1 MSEQK
6 IYKPKPISGFPEWLP
21 EYRAIELQW
30 MDKIRKVFERYG
42 FCSIETPSVEEI
54 EALEAKGGETEKEIY
69 VLGRI
74 HDDGNPQLIAD
85 MYKYHLKQGK
95 AKEEAFGTIKKD
107 LTNFF
112 SHNMDSEAASIK
124 ASDQILALM
133 AAKETRLALHFDL
146 TVPMARY
153 VAQHFND
160 LVFPFKRYQI
170 QRVWRGERPQKGR
183 AREFYQ
189 CDIDVVNVDSLPL
202 HFDAELPA
210 VMFEAYQALDIPP
223 IEMHLNNRKIIIG
236 YLEGIGIKDIPF
248 VTRELDKLGKLGVE
262 KLTKIL
268 TDSFQGDAALAQ
280 KCLALAQIQ
289 SSDNSF
295 ADKIRALGITN
306 ELLEQGLSELTFVMD
321 NLQHLPKGSVI
332 ADLGIIRGLDYY
344 TGTVVEVYFKDKP
357 GMAIGSGGRYD
368 NLAGSFISQKLP
380 GIGVSIGLTRLFWIL
395 LEDGYIKPGPKSPT
409 QILVVLPEESRRA
422 EAAETAR
429 QLRQLG
435 YNVELFHSDSKV
447 KRQLSYAERKGIPF
461 VWFPPFED
469 GKQHEVKNMATGTQS
484 QVNLSNTESLRE
496 ILK

>member
-1 MSEQK
+1 MSEHK

-21 EYRAIELQW
+21 EYRVIELQW
-30 MDKIRKVFERYG
+30 MDRIRKVFERYG

-54 EALEAKGGETEKEIY
+54 EALEAKAGETEKEIY
-69 VLGRI
+69 TLTRL
-74 HDDGNPQLIAD
+74 QAD
-85 MYKYHLKQGK
+85 
-95 AKEEAFGTIKKD
+95 ENDKD
-107 LTNFF
+107 
-112 SHNMDSEAASIK
+112 A
-124 ASDQILALM
+124 
-133 AAKETRLALHFDL
+133 RLALHFDL

-153 VAQHFND
+153 VAQHFNG
-160 LVFPFKRYQI
+160 LVFPFKRYQM

-223 IEMHLNNRKIIIG
+223 VEMHLNNRKIIIG

-248 VTRELDKLGKLGVE
+248 VTRELDKLGKLGPE
-262 KLTKIL
+262 KITKIL
-268 TDSFQGDAALAQ
+268 ADSFQGDISLAQ
-280 KCLALAQIQ
+280 KCLALAQIK
-289 SSDNSF
+289 SDDNSF
-295 ADKIRALGITN
+295 INQIHALGVAN
-306 ELLEQGLSELTFVMD
+306 ELLEQGLSELKFVMD
-321 NLQHLPKGSVI
+321 NLRHLPKGSVF

-357 GMAIGSGGRYD
+357 GLAIGSGGRYD

-380 GIGVSIGLTRLFWIL
+380 GIGVSIGLTRLFWML
-395 LEDGYIKPGPKSPT
+395 MEDGYIKPGAKSPT
-409 QILVVLPEESRRA
+409 QILVVLPEESRRP

-429 QLRQLG
+429 LLRQQG

-447 KRQLSYAERKGIPF
+447 KKQLSYAERKGIPY

-469 GKQHEVKNMATGTQS
+469 GKPHEVKNMATGQQTQ
-484 QVNLSNTESLRE
+484 VDLSHLEA
-496 ILK
+496 LKDIIK

>member
-1 MSEQK
+1 MSENK
-6 IYKPKPISGFPEWLP
+6 VYKPKPISGFPEWLP

-69 VLGRI
+69 TLGRI
-74 HDDGNPQLIAD
+74 HDDGNPQLISD

-95 AKEEAFGTIKKD
+95 SKEEAFSAIKTD
-107 LTNFF
+107 LINFF
-112 SHNMDSEAASIK
+112 SHNLDSEAASIK
-124 ASDQILALM
+124 ASNQIMALM

-153 VAQHFND
+153 VAQHFNE
-160 LVFPFKRYQI
+160 LVFPFKRYQM

-183 AREFYQ
+183 SREFYQ

-210 VMFEAYQALDIPP
+210 VLFEAYQALDIPP
-223 IEMHLNNRKIIIG
+223 VELHINNRKIIVG
-236 YLEGIGIKDIPF
+236 YLQGLGIKDIPF
-248 VTRELDKLGKLGVE
+248 VTRELDKLDKIGVE
-262 KLTKIL
+262 KLAKIL
-268 TDSFQGDAALAQ
+268 TDGLGDAALAQ
-280 KCLALAQIQ
+280 KCLAIVQIQ
-289 SSDNSF
+289 STDNSF
-295 ADKIRALGITN
+295 ADKVRALGVTN
-306 ELLEQGLSELTFVMD
+306 ELLEQGLNELTFVID
-321 NLQHLPKGSVI
+321 NLKHLPKDSVV

-344 TGTVVEVYFKDKP
+344 TGTVLEVHFKGKAR
-357 GMAIGSGGRYD
+357 MAIGGGGRYD
-368 NLAGSFISQKLP
+368 DLAGSFINQKLP
-380 GIGVSIGLTRLFWIL
+380 GIGVSIGFTRLFSIL
-395 LEDGYIKPGPKSPT
+395 VEDGYIKPGPKSPT

-429 QLRQLG
+429 ILRQQG

-469 GKQHEVKNMATGTQS
+469 GKPHEVKNMTTGTQS
-484 QVNLSNTESLRE
+484 QVDLSNVESLRE